1 MYSNFSSLRKRLG
14 ILRQHIYQKYISI
27 PFALAVS
34 NYTNADVS
42 FFFNFHTSPY
52 GGGNQFLK
60 GLWREF
66 KLRGLKLENNRIS
79 HTTKACLFNS
89 HNFHHERLRKF
100 NIPECFFVHRVDGP
114 LSVYRGSE
122 DRIDHNIWKLNIDFA
137 NATIFQSN
145 YSIKK
150 HAELGM
156 QFVNPHVIHNA
167 ADPAIFHS
175 IGRIPF
181 DSGRKIRLVS
191 VSWSNNPNKGGKI
204 YKWLEE
210 NLNWDQFEYTH
221 IGRTCIPL
229 ERANVVPPIPSRK
242 LAEILRQQDIYINAS
257 KNEACSNSLIEALS
271 CGLPVLYINSGSHL
285 EIVKEAGL
293 RFQSEIE
300 LSDLLD
306 KLVDNYEYHQSRIS
320 LPTLLETADKYLQ
333 VMGLVLKPNRNL

>member
-1 MYSNFSSLRKRLG
+1 MYENFSSLRKQLG

-42 FFFNFHTSPY
+42 FFFNFHPSPY

-66 KLRGLKLENNRIS
+66 TIRGFKLENNRIS
-79 HTTKACLFNS
+79 PTTKACLFNS

-167 ADPAIFHS
+167 PDPAIFHS

-210 NLNWDQFEYTH
+210 NLNWDRFEYTH
-221 IGRTCIPL
+221 IGRTCVPL
-229 ERANVVPPIPSRK
+229 ERAKVIKPIPSKK
-242 LAEILRQQDIYINAS
+242 LAEILRQQDIYIIAS
-257 KNEACSNSLIEALS
+257 KYEPCSNSLIEALS
-271 CGLPVLYINSGSHL
+271 CGLPIIYLNSGSHP
-285 EIVKEAGL
+285 EIVGKAGMGFL
-293 RFQSEIE
+293 NASEIP
-300 LSDLLD
+300 DLLD
-306 KLVDNYEYHQSRIS
+306 QLVDEYEDYQKSIS
-320 LPTLLETADKYLQ
+320 APLLTDIADRYLKVLGILPE
-333 VMGLVLKPNRNL
+333 